1 MLTIQITDTDL
12 EQRIVERAKA
22 IGKSVQQLAQ
32 ELLSNQL
39 IDSDEELGFE
49 VPRLD
54 VRQHARTYTPEIS
67 AEEEA
72 ELAKNPDVKLF
83 AHVTDT
89 VAFAKQLRNNSWK
102 RK

>member
-32 ELLSNQL
+32 ELLANQL

-49 VPRLD
+49 IPRLD
-54 VRQHARTYTPEIS
+54 VRQHAQIIDIPLT
-67 AEEEA
+67 AEEE
-72 ELAKNPDVKLF
+72 ELLAQNPDVKPF
-83 AHVTDT
+83 SHIKDA
-89 VAFAKQLRNNSWK
+89 AKYVHDIR
-102 RK
+102 RKPHH